1 MKVIKNVF
9 EKSVENLT
17 IYLKI
22 PKNIQNYRKK
32 YPKMPKK
39 YQKIVN
45 YLQLKLISIRF

>member
-32 YPKMPKK
+32 Y
-39 YQKIVN
+39 QKIIN